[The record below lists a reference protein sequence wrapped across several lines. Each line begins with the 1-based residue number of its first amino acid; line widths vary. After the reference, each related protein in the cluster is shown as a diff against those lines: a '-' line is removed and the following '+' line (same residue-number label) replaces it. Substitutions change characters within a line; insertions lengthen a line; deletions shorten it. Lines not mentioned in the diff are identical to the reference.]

1 MIEMEWVLKFTVIWL
16 SIDILIFATSWYAIT
31 IIKPRWPNW
40 WKQVIVDVEPEF
52 NNLWKQEAREL
63 QSLHELFELERN

>member
-31 IIKPRWPNW
+31 VIRPRWPNW

-52 NNLWKQEAREL
+52 NNFWKQEAREL